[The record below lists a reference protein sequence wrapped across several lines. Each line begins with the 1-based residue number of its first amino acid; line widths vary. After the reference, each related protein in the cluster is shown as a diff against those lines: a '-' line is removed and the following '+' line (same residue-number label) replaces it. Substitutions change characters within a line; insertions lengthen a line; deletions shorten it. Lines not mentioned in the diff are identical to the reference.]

1 MQAQPDSQA
10 LAKASNMSIP
20 EYFDVVDERDI
31 VIDKKSRSDCLDQG
45 LLHRAILVFLTNPN
59 GEVYIQKRASNL
71 LFYPG
76 YWSASVTGHVSA
88 GETYTQ
94 AAKREVKEELG
105 INCELTE
112 ICKFQ
117 TPKWKIGDKIEWEF
131 ITVFESTC
139 ASAITLSDES
149 EGGRF
154 VSKEEFKQLVTAKPE
169 TFTPDT
175 LLALQYYPAKTA
187 EPRQSLH

>member
-1 MQAQPDSQA
+1 LQAQPDSQA

-88 GETYTQ
+88 GETYIQT
-94 AAKREVKEELG
+94 AKREVKEELG
-105 INCELTE
+105 IFCELTE
-112 ICKFQ
+112 LQKFQ
-117 TPKWKIGDKIEWEF
+117 TPKWKFDDQIEWEF
-131 ITVFESTC
+131 ITVFEGTS
-139 ASAITLSDES
+139 ASPITLSDES
-149 EGGRF
+149 EEGRF
-154 VSKEEFKQLVTAKPE
+154 VSPDEFRQLVTTKPE

-175 LLALQYYPAKTA
+175 LLALKYYPSRTTSIDI
-187 EPRQSLH
+187 R

>member
-1 MQAQPDSQA
+1 MA
-10 LAKASNMSIP
+10 IP
-20 EYFDVVDERDI
+20 EWFDVVDERDV
-31 VIDKKSRSDCLDQG
+31 VIDRKSKSECLHQG

-59 GEVYIQKRASNL
+59 GEIYLQKRASHL

-88 GETYTQ
+88 GETYIQ
-94 AAKREVKEELG
+94 AAKREAKEELG
-105 INCELTE
+105 IDCELTE
-112 ICKFQ
+112 LQKFQ

-131 ITVFESTC
+131 ITVFEGTS

-149 EGGRF
+149 EEGRF
-154 VSKEEFKQLVTAKPE
+154 VSQEEFKQLATAKPE

-175 LLALQYYPAKTA
+175 LLALKYYPRRTA
-187 EPRQSLH
+187 QH